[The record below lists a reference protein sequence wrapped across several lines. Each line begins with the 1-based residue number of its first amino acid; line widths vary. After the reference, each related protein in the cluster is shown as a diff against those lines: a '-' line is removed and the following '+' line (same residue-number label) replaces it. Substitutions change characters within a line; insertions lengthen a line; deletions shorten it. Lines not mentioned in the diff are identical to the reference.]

1 MKLRLGSIPAV
12 GLAFL
17 SWACAN
23 AASPTGDDDGIG
35 LGTGGASAAGGTFGT
50 GGSPGTGG
58 TTNVGTGGGVTAGGG
73 GTTPG
78 SGGTTAGSGGTSS
91 SAGGH
96 PGTGGASSGGKAGS
110 AGASGT
116 GGTSLGSGGAAGRGG
131 RSGGSGGTGTGGLAG
146 SGGMSGRTGGSGTGG
161 SAGTGVGSAGAP
173 TVDCS
178 TPMPTGGT
186 THTGS
191 NVNGTVNGL
200 NYGIWTNG
208 SGGSITVFS
217 DAPAFST
224 SWNNSQDFLAHLG
237 LDFRTAKAYTAYG
250 TITALFSEKKTGS
263 GGGFSTIG
271 IYGWTHSP
279 CVEWYITE
287 DSFNGL
293 GGGGGTTVTIDGGT
307 YTLSNTMT
315 TGTGGANAC
324 ESGHTGSWAQIRSNR
339 KTARTCGV
347 VTVSDHFAAWEKQ
360 GWSLGTL
367 SMVHINIEVGGGNGS
382 IDFPVANVTTTS
394 N

>member
-1 MKLRLGSIPAV
+1 M
-12 GLAFL
+12 
-17 SWACAN
+17 
-23 AASPTGDDDGIG
+23 
-35 LGTGGASAAGGTFGT
+35 
-50 GGSPGTGG
+50 
-58 TTNVGTGGGVTAGGG
+58 
-73 GTTPG
+73 
-78 SGGTTAGSGGTSS
+78 
-91 SAGGH
+91 
-96 PGTGGASSGGKAGS
+96 
-110 AGASGT
+110 
-116 GGTSLGSGGAAGRGG
+116 GG
-131 RSGGSGGTGTGGLAG
+131 RAGGSGTA
-146 SGGMSGRTGGSGTGG
+146 GSGTGG
-161 SAGTGVGSAGAP
+161 SAGSAVGGAGP
-173 TVDCS
+173 ITTVDCS
-178 TPMPTGGT
+178 TPMPTGGKT
-186 THTGS
+186 YTGA
-191 NVNGTVNGL
+191 NVNGTINGL

-208 SGGSITVFS
+208 SGGSITVFT
-217 DAPAFST
+217 DTPAFST
-224 SWNNSQDFLAHLG
+224 SWNNSSDFLAHLG
-237 LDFRTAKAYTAYG
+237 LDFRTGKAYTAYG
-250 TITALFSEKKTGS
+250 TITAAFVEKKSGS

-287 DSFNGL
+287 DSYNGI

-339 KTARTCGV
+339 KTARTCGI

-367 SMVHINIEVGGGNGS
+367 SMVHINIEVGGGNGT